1 MSALLGKLE
10 ALYGQGDETAAG
22 FRLTDRGIWHAT
34 PLAVLAAAV
43 PLVAET
49 GLLVAGGRPAQ
60 VFDAGA
66 GDGRL
71 LAALALGLPPTFER
85 LLWGLESD
93 ATLAATAR
101 SKLSTLN
108 HPVRVAEGD
117 FLDPRAYE
125 DLGLRPRDLEVVVS
139 QSVYVSPQLPSRVF
153 PVAGIESC
161 APLVKVQR
169 GRPEPAKHMGVPP
182 KEQRARLQRRNC
194 SHESSGKS

>member
-49 GLLVAGGRPAQ
+49 GLLVAGGRPARL
-60 VFDAGA
+60 FDAGA
-66 GDGRL
+66 GDGRF

-125 DLGLRPRDLEVVVS
+125 DLGLRPRDLEVVFN
-139 QSVYVSPQLPSRVF
+139 YPDGNERRLLEWLAEHGGPRTRLAILSPDHDPALGTRPESRT
-153 PVAGIESC
+153 PVAHWTLTVF
-161 APLVKVQR
+161 APASA
-169 GRPEPAKHMGVPP
+169 GRW
-182 KEQRARLQRRNC
+182 
-194 SHESSGKS
+194 